1 MRLPKMSAGDPTVED
16 IKALIL
22 KKAIDRF
29 VQYGFGKTTMVEI
42 AKDCG
47 MSAGNL
53 YRYFESKFDIGVGV
67 AQEYIAQAEQILKDV
82 MQLPGLKP
90 GRRLEAF
97 VLEKLRFMHR
107 HIIDQPNVQD
117 LVNYI
122 LDERWDLVE
131 SHREVQNSLI
141 SEILSEGNRSGEF
154 KVADVGQTA
163 NIIYAMTT
171 KFRLPHFIKNVTLEE
186 LEKEATGVVALMIQ
200 GLKR

>member
-1 MRLPKMSAGDPTVED
+1 MSTGGPTAED

-22 KKAIDRF
+22 KKAIARF

-131 SHREVQNSLI
+131 NHREVQNSLI

-200 GLKR
+200 GLER